1 MYDFVVVGAG
11 PAGSRFARS
20 ASERGRDVLVL
31 ESGEIGRP
39 LACSGHVSRDVWE
52 FVPDDARDRLLQN
65 EVYGARFHLG
75 GADSG
80 GDRREPPE
88 SPSGEQSDPR
98 GSGGDRQEPPDER
111 AGGAARRHASDEAR
125 PTGRD
130 SGAVSGR
137 RDRSE
142 RRRMGEREERPERPT
157 THEPDSAPFR
167 P

>member
-75 GADSG
+75 GADG
-80 GDRREPPE
+80 GDDRRESPE

-111 AGGAARRHASDEAR
+111 AGGAARRHASGEAR

>member
-111 AGGAARRHASDEAR
+111 AGGAKRRHASDEAR

-130 SGAVSGR
+130 WG
-137 RDRSE
+137 
-142 RRRMGEREERPERPT
+142 P
-157 THEPDSAPFR
+157 
-167 P
+167 

>member
-31 ESGEIGRP
+31 ESGEVGRP